1 MIYVDTSAIIKLY
14 IKEPGSVQVSEWL
27 KKNNEP
33 IPLTGLIELE
43 LINGLKLK
51 QFRNELKTDEF
62 EKIITLIAEHE
73 KAGIFY
79 RPTIN
84 WQNVFFFSFN
94 LSKTHTHDY
103 GTRSLDI
110 LHVGSALVIKT
121 DTFLTND
128 TRQAQLAK
136 KAGLKTINFT
146 SVSK

>member
-1 MIYVDTSAIIKLY
+1 LIYVDTSAIIKLY

-84 WQNVFFFSFN
+84 WPNVFSFAFN
-94 LSKTHTHDY
+94 LSKIHTQDC

-110 LHVGSALVIKT
+110 LHVGSALVIKA

-128 TRQAQLAK
+128 TRQAQLAE
-136 KAGLKTINFT
+136 KAGLKTIDFA